1 MTFAPRARAQ
11 QTAPSAGRTS
21 QQKKLPRIG
30 VLWPDAA
37 PAVRIE
43 EFRQGLRDLGYIEG
57 ENIVIEY
64 HYAEARRERLPTLAA
79 ELAGSNVDVIVA
91 LTTLAARPA
100 KDATNTIPIVMI
112 SGDPIGTGLVSNLAR
127 PGGNV
132 TGLTFFSPDLAG
144 KRLEVLKELVPALT
158 RVGIVWDVQGPA
170 KAIEFAA
177 ASAAAGD
184 LGLEVESIEVQ
195 AAAPDLDTAFAAAAE
210 RRVGALLVV
219 GNPLTLGHRKRIT
232 ELALANRLPSMYDS
246 IQFVQAGGLVSYGP
260 SFSDLYRRSAI
271 YVDKILKGARP
282 AELPVEQPT
291 KFELAII

>member
-21 QQKKLPRIG
+21 QQKLPRIG

-64 HYAEARRERLPTLAA
+64 RYAEGRRERLPTLAA

-195 AAAPDLDTAFAAAAE
+195 APAGFGCCFRRRGRAAS
-210 RRVGALLVV
+210 RR
-219 GNPLTLGHRKRIT
+219 
-232 ELALANRLPSMYDS
+232 LAGPREPADAWPS
-246 IQFVQAGGLVSYGP
+246 
-260 SFSDLYRRSAI
+260 
-271 YVDKILKGARP
+271 
-282 AELPVEQPT
+282 
-291 KFELAII
+291 